1 MLDGQIPHTVEP
13 RKLARQ
19 DVRFDGEV
27 AVTVLKR
34 LQQSLVDSDGA
45 IRVQLHF
52 FRDLEGRT
60 CIEGT
65 LGGELAMECQRCLE
79 PAKVNVE
86 SEISLAVVWN
96 DDQAKALPSH
106 LEPLVVTEDSTSLWD
121 LIEDEVI
128 LALPLI
134 PGHDDDACRAGLI
147 YTTDPEGNLYPEEE
161 VSDKKQ
167 NPFSVLAGLKPGGND

>member
-1 MLDGQIPHTVEP
+1 MLNGQIPHTVEP

-27 AVTVLKR
+27 TVTVMKR
-34 LQQSLVDSDGA
+34 LQRSLVDSVGV

-60 CIEGT
+60 CIGGT
-65 LGGELAMECQRCLE
+65 LTAELAMECQRCLE
-79 PAKVNVE
+79 PAKVNVA
-86 SEISLAVVWN
+86 SEVNLAVVWN
-96 DDQAKALPSH
+96 DEQAKALPSH
-106 LEPLVVTEDSTSLWD
+106 LEPLIVAEDSTSLWD

-134 PGHDDDACRAGLI
+134 PGHDDDACQAGLI
-147 YTTDPEGNLYPEEE
+147 YTTDPEGELFPEEE
-161 VSDKKQ
+161 VGDKNQ
-167 NPFSVLAGLKPGGND
+167 NPFSVLAGLMPDSNK